1 MTYNIFFIQINIFLV
16 KIPSPKNAIAK
27 NLHNSLEELNFDDLV
42 LCPGD
47 SNSLYLSERS
57 AQYCDIFSRN
67 SNSSCSP
74 MFFVK
79 DEASVDSDSST
90 TPDEENVSKFVTRAP
105 PMGCEKLKPNKP
117 EACGHSSSFQPFA
130 STNFQLKQSSSSA
143 FSQPLLIRPK
153 PKSALAIAT
162 SHAPLAAD
170 KEQPDNDDEND
181 ANKDDKQEDSSI
193 ANIAST
199 SNK

>member
-1 MTYNIFFIQINIFLV
+1 M
-16 KIPSPKNAIAK
+16 
-27 NLHNSLEELNFDDLV
+27 HNSLEELNFDDLV

-47 SNSLYLSERS
+47 SNALYLSERS

-74 MFFVK
+74 MFFIK

-117 EACGHSSSFQPFA
+117 KACGHSTSFQPFA

-162 SHAPLAAD
+162 SHAPVVAEI
-170 KEQPDNDDEND
+170 EQHDNDDD
-181 ANKDDKQEDSSI
+181 GDKNEDKV
-193 ANIAST
+193 IASS

>member
-1 MTYNIFFIQINIFLV
+1 MFIFIFLV

-74 MFFVK
+74 MFFIK
-79 DEASVDSDSST
+79 DEGSVDSDSST

-130 STNFQLKQSSSSA
+130 NTNFQLKQSSSSA

-162 SHAPLAAD
+162 SHAPQVAE
-170 KEQPDNDDEND
+170 KEQHNVD
-181 ANKDDKQEDSSI
+181 NKDDAKKDDKKQDEAI
-193 ANIAST
+193 ANIACS
-199 SNK
+199 SNE